1 MVMTAPVVSLRLG
14 IAILCLVVTADG
26 VGVGE
31 EGETAGFVREALK
44 QDAVVVFDS
53 SEGSGLAVKILKEEL
68 AVPPRVYYVEKLEVG
83 VLQALKE
90 SITGLE
96 VLPQVFLNGNFI
108 GSEKEASETF
118 NHLTLQYRV
127 F

>member
-1 MVMTAPVVSLRLG
+1 MVMTAPVGSLRLG